1 MSGIAAFGTHIWDG
15 TNVLTHVSSIS
26 GGGVT
31 LDLEDT
37 TAHDSTGAWEESVG
51 TVLRSG
57 VITIEI
63 NYDPSD
69 PRHKEILARIIARV
83 PITTYE
89 IHMPG
94 GEIWDYASMW
104 VVSFEPAAPATGKLT
119 STITMKPSGVVTPPA

>member
-1 MSGIAAFGTHIWDG
+1 MSGLAAYGTHLWDG
-15 TNVLTHVSSIS
+15 TNDLTHVVSIS

-37 TAHDSTGAWEESVG
+37 TAHDSTGAWEEAVG

-69 PRHKEILARIIARV
+69 ARHKEILTRIIART

-94 GEIWDYASMW
+94 GEVWDYAAML
-104 VVSFEPAAPATGKLT
+104 VTGFDPAMPATGKLT
-119 STITMKPSGVVTPPA
+119 STITMKPTGVVTPPA